1 MANQPPN
8 EGNFFDEAHRSLTDI
23 SEGANKIANGLAAAG
38 GVPDD
43 QFGFA
48 ARIPPT
54 SSGAST
60 RQGRVQPNIDAV
72 TRRKIMRWLVPEQP
86 VVEMYINPQSVDY
99 QYKKTITPVRVK
111 GGYVLQY
118 WGEELT
124 GLGINGT
131 TGTSGI
137 EGINV
142 LMDVYRNEQLMFDPY
157 ALFLQAERDR
167 AEQENFD
174 GIVFGEGGPFG
185 DSNSP
190 ILNAL
195 LGTSGEDIVNDS
207 TSNIVNSRN
216 KPTLAS
222 MAFTV
227 EMYWDGEVYRG
238 YFDNFT
244 FHEKADSLGLFT
256 YDFNFKVTQ
265 KRGFRHNFLAWHK
278 HPSYGPSNWG
288 AGGPPLSYSRLTSSE
303 YKTTGKTGRLP
314 TTFGLLGKNN
324 QELNRQREL
333 AAINMVDPWYID

>member
-1 MANQPPN
+1 MANRPPN
-8 EGNFFDEAHRSLTDI
+8 EGNFFDEASRTITDI
-23 SEGANKIANGLAAAG
+23 SSGANKIANSFAAAG
-38 GVPDD
+38 GVPAD

-48 ARIPPT
+48 ASKPPT
-54 SSGAST
+54 TSGAST
-60 RQGRVQPNIDAV
+60 RQGQVQPNIDAV
-72 TRRKIMRWLVPEQP
+72 VRRKIMRWLIPEQP
-86 VVEMYINPQSVDY
+86 VVEMYINPQGVDY
-99 QYKKTITPVRVK
+99 QYKKAITPVRVK

-167 AEQENFD
+167 AEQESFD
-174 GIVFGEGGPFG
+174 DLVFGEGGPFG
-185 DSNSP
+185 DNNSP

-195 LGTSGEDIVNDS
+195 VGVTGVDLANDQ
-207 TSNIVNSRN
+207 TSNIINARN

-227 EMYWDGEVYRG
+227 EMYWDGEMYRG
-238 YFDNFT
+238 YFENFT
-244 FHEKADSLGLFT
+244 FHEKADNLGLFNYEFT
-256 YDFNFKVTQ
+256 FKVTQ

-278 HPSYGPSNWG
+278 HPSYGPSNWS
-288 AGGPPLSYSRLTSSE
+288 AGGPPLSYSHLASE
-303 YKTTGKTGRLP
+303 YQTTGQTGRLP
-314 TTFGLLGKNN
+314 TTYGLVGKNN
-324 QELNRQREL
+324 QELNYQRDL
-333 AAINMVDPWYID
+333 AAINMLDPWSID

>member
-207 TSNIVNSRN
+207 TSNIINSRN